1 MSKVREVFERVDEA
15 RPNAF
20 SETLKM
26 MWLNSLEGRLAA
38 DVFLMSIQDIRQLT
52 LRYPDDMDTELLV
65 TPPHDDI
72 YDLWLYAKIDFE
84 NGEYT
89 KYQNDMMMFNEHH
102 DNFVCW
108 FANTYDPA
116 QGYVRSE

>member
-20 SETLKM
+20 SESLKM

-38 DVFLMSIQDIRQLT
+38 DVFLMSIEDIRQLT
-52 LRYPDDMDTELLV
+52 VRYPDDMDTELLV
-65 TPPHDDI
+65 TSPHDDI

-84 NGEYT
+84 NGEYS
-89 KYQNDMMMFNEHH
+89 KYQNDMAMFNEHY

-108 FANTYDPA
+108 FLNTYDPA